1 MLLRDTRSGAGQ
13 ATCLIQET
21 QSMPEGPWATAVTP
35 QPRDGPRHAAL
46 PASSWSW
53 SLGPLPRP
61 QHRDTQLRAALPP
74 HTHTH
79 SRLTGAGTGQDVG
92 PQLSL
97 AGRWGVRGGA
107 GLHQSPW
114 LPPGTWHPQE
124 VWALTGPAGR
134 RPSPESATSTPQ
146 PQQAEGNH
154 SGQHFIDSLN
164 PWADWHRSL
173 GPGLCPV
180 CHSLSGAGGSPI
192 GAERPS
198 GGW

>member
-1 MLLRDTRSGAGQ
+1 MCA
-13 ATCLIQET
+13 
-21 QSMPEGPWATAVTP
+21 PEGHQVRGWPGHLPHPGDPEHARGSMGHCCDPTAQGRP
-35 QPRDGPRHAAL
+35 QARGPTSQQLVLVLGAPAEAPAQGHAA
-46 PASSWSW
+46 PSRS
-53 SLGPLPRP
+53 P
-61 QHRDTQLRAALPP
+61 TP
-74 HTHTH
+74 HAHTFEID
-79 SRLTGAGTGQDVG
+79 RGGDRTGCGTSAEPCWAV
-92 PQLSL
+92 
-97 AGRWGVRGGA
+97 GGA